1 MAGESRVAWRE
12 GMFLRPQHLQQQ
24 DRYIDALVRTRTACL
39 RPYPWGVSS
48 LQINGSLASLGKF
61 AVERC
66 AGALPDGTPFS
77 IPEDMPPPD
86 PIDIPP
92 DTRDAIVY
100 LTLPARQTGALEFAV
115 RNGGKSAAASVAR
128 QLVEEEDVFDSFADE
143 RISEPIEVAR
153 PNLRYGILR
162 EQTDGR
168 VVLGVARV
176 REVLNGVVMLDDR
189 YIPPAL
195 DIRAASRLAGF
206 LNDII
211 GRADQRVDE
220 LALRAVEATDG
231 GAETFASFLLLQAL
245 NRWTPVLAHLRNL
258 PMVHPERL
266 YEVFVSM
273 AGELATL
280 VRSDYRR
287 PPQFTAYDH
296 ENLQVT
302 FEQVYELLQQE
313 LSAMFDRSAEQMPLE
328 NVGPGAYTAVITNHA
343 LFQTA
348 NFYLAVSARVPLEEL
363 RARFASHVKVGSIL
377 KMRQIVGS
385 SLAAGVG
392 LSPTPTPPP
401 QIRVL
406 PGYVYYELDRS
417 AADWRDFATA
427 PAIGLHVAGDW
438 PDLKL
443 ELWWVKRSTR

>member
-1 MAGESRVAWRE
+1 
-12 GMFLRPQHLQQQ
+12 MFLRPQHLQQQ
-24 DRYIDALVRTRTACL
+24 DRYIDALVRARTAAL

-48 LQINGSLASLGKF
+48 LAINGSLASLGKF
-61 AVERC
+61 GIERC

-77 IPEDMPPPD
+77 IPEDLPPPE
-86 PIDIPP
+86 PLDIPP

-100 LTLPARQTGALEFAV
+100 LTLPARQSGALEFTSRETA
-115 RNGGKSAAASVAR
+115 KPAQLAVAR
-128 QLVEEEDVFDSFADE
+128 QLVDEEEVFDAFADE
-143 RISEPIEVAR
+143 RVSESIELAR
-153 PNLRYGILR
+153 PNLRYGVLR

-168 VVLGVARV
+168 VTLGLARV
-176 REVLNGVVMLDDR
+176 REVLNGVVVLDDR
-189 YIPPAL
+189 YIPPSL
-195 DIRAASRLAGF
+195 DIRAAGRLAGF

-211 GRADQRVDE
+211 GRADQRVEE

-287 PPQFTAYDH
+287 PPQFKPYDH
-296 ENLQVT
+296 ENLQLT
-302 FEQVYELLQQE
+302 FEQPYELLQQE
-313 LSAMFDRSAEQMPLE
+313 LSAMFDRSAEQMKLE
-328 NVGPGAYTAVITNHA
+328 NVGPGAYTAVIDNHA

-348 NFYLAVSARVPLEEL
+348 NFYLAVSARVPLDEL
-363 RARFASHVKVGSIL
+363 RAKFASHVKVGSIL
-377 KMRQIVGS
+377 KMRQIVSS

-392 LSPTPTPPP
+392 LSHQPTPPP

-406 PGYVYYELDRS
+406 PGYVYFELDRS
-417 AADWRDFATA
+417 APDWRDFATA
-427 PAIGLHVAGDW
+427 PALGMHVAGDW